1 MKNEKYLTRLQERA
15 YLIHPRILVEI
26 ASRGEGKSSHIHA
39 IRAKRI
45 AESVPQSV
53 NVWYGPTLIGL
64 QLRMVSAIMD
74 GWKSLGWIENR
85 DWVKNVEPPSHWPR
99 PHGFV
104 PLTYKN
110 TVSTRTGCIYVLG
123 SNDRPG
129 MVNSLSITGH
139 VGIDEARFLNAER
152 MQQDLFPAIR
162 GRTTYWPNNPHVKSM
177 TITTDMPFEDDDAKW
192 LDAYISMQNREQIA
206 LIALVSLSVEKV
218 KMRLMEAQIELEE
231 TESFDES
238 ERIKERIGYIEQE
251 LGQKQSKLDK
261 LRLGRPLVGGG
272 HSGSVFVDGS
282 SALGNMSVLGEDYVT
297 QNAALFLSQGKPEIF
312 KTSFLNI
319 KSDEVSNK
327 FYARF
332 REKIHV
338 IDGDWSEEIDDKGI
352 GDWPIT
358 SNLILNCN
366 PDLPIE
372 IEIDFG
378 DMCSCAVSQQ
388 QGNIELYLAAFEV
401 YAPMDEADLIDK
413 VSSFFATHR
422 NRNIRV
428 YYDPSGN
435 SMRNK
440 EGSNTFGASVMVALR
455 ACGWVPMLMTPDDTF
470 NPSHNQKYMLINKI
484 LKESDATVPQVRFI
498 RETNRALLSSIKKA
512 PRKVEFLSDNQ
523 KVIRKDKRSEKN
535 TPLNAKAENTTDH
548 SDHFDIKMWHKYK
561 HLLPNNRNSFSD
573 F

>member
-15 YLIHPRILVEI
+15 YLIHPRTYVGL

-45 AESVPQSV
+45 AETVPQSV

-85 DWVKNVEPPSHWPR
+85 DWVKNVEPPAHWPR

-110 TVSTRTGCIYVLG
+110 TVSTRTGAIYVLG

-177 TITTDMPFEDDDAKW
+177 TITSDMPFEDDDASW
-192 LDAYISMQNREQIA
+192 LDAYQLMVNKTQIA
-206 LIALVSLSVEKV
+206 LIALVSLAVEKV
-218 KMRLMEAQIELEE
+218 KMLLMDAKIELQK
-231 TESFDES
+231 TESWSES
-238 ERIKERIGYIEQE
+238 EKIKERIGYIEQE

-261 LRLGRPLVGGG
+261 LRLGKPLPGGG
-272 HSGSVFVDGS
+272 YSGSTFVDGS
-282 SALGNMSVLGEDYVT
+282 SALGNMSVLGEDYVVN
-297 QNAALFLSQGKPEIF
+297 NANTFLAQGKPEIF

-319 KSDEVSNK
+319 KSNEVANK

-332 REKIHV
+332 KEKVHV
-338 IDGDWSEEIDDKGI
+338 IDGNWSYEIDEKGI
-352 GDWPIT
+352 GDWTVT
-358 SNLILNCN
+358 SDLILDCN
-366 PDLPIE
+366 PNAPLE

-378 DMCSCAVSQQ
+378 DMCSCSVSQLN
-388 QGNIELYLAAFEV
+388 GNTELYIASFEV
-401 YAPMDEADLIDK
+401 YAPMDEADLIEK
-413 VSSFFATHR
+413 VSAFFVHHT
-422 NRNIRV
+422 NKSIRV

-435 SMRNK
+435 SMKNK
-440 EGSNTFGASVMVALR
+440 IGSNTFGASVMQALR
-455 ACGWVPMLMTPDDTF
+455 DNGWVPMLMTPDGTF
-470 NPSHNQKYMLINKI
+470 NPSHNQKYMLVNKI
-484 LKESDATVPQVRFI
+484 LKDNESLMPQVRII
-498 RETNRALLSSIKKA
+498 RETNRALISSIKKA
-512 PRKVEFLSDNQ
+512 PRKVDYLSDNQ
-523 KVIRKDKRSEKN
+523 KVIRKDKSSEKK
-535 TPLNAKAENTTDH
+535 TPLSNKAENTTDH